1 MRLIERRIK
10 LLKALAGL
18 LGTLGERR
26 KPLLVLRKRLLE
38 GGTELIE
45 LRSQAGNL
53 LRKLG
58 KLLLGLPQALLP
70 GGRIDP
76 ESGYD
81 IAYVCVRHTL
91 PLDSIPIY
99 IYTYFS
105 IQNVYHTPRRTIP

>member
-1 MRLIERRIK
+1 MLI
-10 LLKALAGL
+10 
-18 LGTLGERR
+18 LG
-26 KPLLVLRKRLLE
+26 KRLLE
-38 GGTELIE
+38 RRAELVE
-45 LRSQAGNL
+45 LRGQPGNL

-58 KLLLGLPQALLP
+58 ELLLGLAQALLP

-81 IAYVCVRHTL
+81 IAYVGIRHTL

-105 IQNVYHTPRRTIP
+105 IQNVHHTPRRTIP